1 MNDPQK
7 HEPTRRLLAMRRAAV
22 RFANDYGPLPS
33 ANAGDE
39 KAQHEVA
46 KRLHDFCE
54 AEGLRIVLKSTSS

>member
-22 RFANDYGPLPS
+22 RFANNYGPLPA

-39 KAQHEVA
+39 RAQHEIA
-46 KRLHDFCE
+46 KRLHDICE
-54 AEGLRIVLKSTSS
+54 AEGLTIVLKPQS